1 MRDAVTTSV
10 LPKGRAGKEA
20 CICFMGV
27 VTMMAA
33 RIFSFVGKK
42 KKKKETFCK
51 HSAMFAKR
59 NPTIKKKQKCVNAR
73 DRTWASE
80 ENTLARYRDNH
91 SATLTREFEATFR
104 VFYV

>member
-1 MRDAVTTSV
+1 MHMLHGCRHDD
-10 LPKGRAGKEA
+10 GRTDLFLRGE
-20 CICFMGV
+20 
-27 VTMMAA
+27 
-33 RIFSFVGKK
+33 KK

-91 SATLTREFEATFR
+91 SATLTGESSRQLWR

>member
-1 MRDAVTTSV
+1 
-10 LPKGRAGKEA
+10 
-20 CICFMGV
+20 
-27 VTMMAA
+27 
-33 RIFSFVGKK
+33 
-42 KKKKETFCK
+42 
-51 HSAMFAKR
+51 MFAKR

-91 SATLTREFEATFR
+91 SATLTGESFEATFR